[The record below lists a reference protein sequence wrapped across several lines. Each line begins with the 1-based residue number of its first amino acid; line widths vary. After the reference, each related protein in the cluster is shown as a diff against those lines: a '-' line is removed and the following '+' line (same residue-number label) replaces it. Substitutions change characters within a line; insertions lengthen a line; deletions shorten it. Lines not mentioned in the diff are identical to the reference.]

1 MAKTAHPVAPAFV
14 TLGDQQLA
22 PSLPEELASAVQAG
36 AIVEGRFAIRA
47 LGPEM
52 TSPGLARDFT
62 HQTLHAWELR
72 GLVDDASVI
81 VSELVTNA
89 LRHGLRVTPGSRPGQ
104 PGEPAHR
111 SGPAARPGPIEVILL
126 WPAGPLFCLVTD
138 PGISAPVLAGPDP
151 DAEAGRGL
159 QVVQA
164 LAAEWGWGMLGP
176 SRKAVW
182 ASLQGASPRV

>member
-1 MAKTAHPVAPAFV
+1 MAKTAHPAAPALD

-62 HQTLHAWELR
+62 QQTLHAWALR
-72 GLVDDASVI
+72 GLVDDAAVI

-89 LRHGLRVTPGSRPGQ
+89 LRHGLRLTPDGQ
-104 PGEPAHR
+104 PAD
-111 SGPAARPGPIEVILL
+111 PAAALNGSVPPPGPIEVILL
-126 WPAGPLFCLVTD
+126 WPAGPLFCVVTD
-138 PGISAPVLAGPDP
+138 PGTGAPAVAGPDP
-151 DAEAGRGL
+151 DAEEGRGL

-164 LAAEWGWGMLGP
+164 LAAEWGWGMLNP

-182 ASLQGASPRV
+182 ASLRGVSPRV